1 MPFHWRIVLSP
12 LSSLS
17 PEFLVTSLIVVA
29 SPGTG
34 AVYTVA
40 AGLGQGARASVV
52 AAFGCTLGILPHM
65 LAAITGLAALLHAS
79 AIAFEVVKYLG
90 VAYLLWMAWS
100 TLRSRGALRVDSQE
114 TPRSSGAIV
123 FSGILVNLL
132 NPKLS
137 IFFLAF
143 LPQFLAPG
151 EMHAT
156 RRMLEMSFVFMV
168 MTFVIFTLY
177 GVFAAA
183 MRRHVLERPP
193 VLRWMRRTFSAAF
206 VLLAARLAFLRG

>member
-1 MPFHWRIVLSP
+1 MNL
-12 LSSLS
+12 
-17 PEFLVTSLIVVA
+17 EFLLTSLIVVA

-34 AVYTVA
+34 VVYTVA
-40 AGLGQGARASVV
+40 AGLAQGWRASVV
-52 AAFGCTLGILPHM
+52 AALGCTLGVVPHM

-79 AIAFEVVKYLG
+79 PLAFEVIKYLG

-100 TLRSRGALRVDSQE
+100 TLQSHGALHIDPNK
-114 TPRSSGAIV
+114 TPRSNGAVIISGV
-123 FSGILVNLL
+123 LLNLL

-151 EMHAT
+151 ETNAMG
-156 RRMLEMSFVFMV
+156 RMLLLSFVFMAI
-168 MTFVIFTLY
+168 TFVIFALY
-177 GVFAAA
+177 GVFCAS

-193 VLRWMRRTFSAAF
+193 VLRWMRRLFSAAF
-206 VLLAARLAFLRG
+206 VVLAARLAVMR